1 MKLNISEAISL
12 ILAIPAHR
20 SHIESH
26 RKIGEK
32 AIELLLDY
40 KNITTDETEK
50 AFNISMIGSVLSAVR
65 AFSIE
70 RDRISS
76 EWKSIEAIRNLRERL
91 LEIFRN
97 LSPLSKGNY
106 WSKALLL
113 LIAFGIAS
121 KDTFNNLSNL
131 PFIAVV
137 SLLILI
143 VLAEITSKVG
153 EFLFAYWFEK
163 KLPIEK
169 VAKWE
174 SESLVKYK
182 SIIKKFIDEAVDI
195 QKRYYP
201 DNKIIDGYDISVDE
215 KTIEFREKLI
225 EKHFYL

>member
-40 KNITTDETEK
+40 KNMTTDETEK

-65 AFSIE
+65 AFSVE

-76 EWKSIEAIRNLRERL
+76 EWKSIEAVKSLRERL
-91 LEIFRN
+91 LEVFLN

-106 WSKALLL
+106 WSKSLLL

-121 KDTFNNLSNL
+121 KNIFNGFYNL
-131 PFIAVV
+131 PFKAVV
-137 SLLILI
+137 LLLILI
-143 VLAEITSKVG
+143 VLAEIISKIG
-153 EFLFAYWFEK
+153 EFLFASWFEK
-163 KLPIEK
+163 KFPIEK

-174 SESLVKYK
+174 SESIIKYK
-182 SIIKKFIDEAVDI
+182 SILRKFIDEAIDI

-201 DNKIIDGYDISVDE
+201 ENKIIDGYDINVEE
-215 KTIEFREKLI
+215 KKSAFKEKLI

>member
-40 KNITTDETEK
+40 KNMTTDETEK

-65 AFSIE
+65 AFSVE
-70 RDRISS
+70 RDKISS

-113 LIAFGIAS
+113 LTAFGIAS
-121 KDTFNNLSNL
+121 KNTFSGFYNL
-131 PFIAVV
+131 PFRTVIF
-137 SLLILI
+137 LLILI
-143 VLAEITSKVG
+143 VLAEIISKIG
-153 EFLFAYWFEK
+153 EFLFASWFEK
-163 KLPIEK
+163 KSPIEK
-169 VAKWE
+169 ITKWE

-182 SIIKKFIDEAVDI
+182 SIIMKFVDEAVDI

-201 DNKIIDGYDISVDE
+201 DNKIIDGYDISVEE
-215 KTIEFREKLI
+215 KTIAFKEKLI